1 MTVALREGEARAPVA
16 PRKAAVARKKAPAK
30 APARKTGRLFAVTL
44 SRGPAWNRD
53 LPMEQQPDWDAHA
66 ALMDAMDAEGFVVI
80 GGPLDD
86 TEYVLLAVRAEHP
99 MEIRTRLDAD
109 PWHVGRLLEITRIA
123 PWTLRL
129 GAGKV

>member
-1 MTVALREGEARAPVA
+1 
-16 PRKAAVARKKAPAK
+16 
-30 APARKTGRLFAVTL
+30 
-44 SRGPAWNRD
+44 
-53 LPMEQQPDWDAHA
+53 MEQQADWDAHA

-86 TEYVLLAVRAEHP
+86 TPYVLLAVRAEHP

-109 PWHVGRLLEITRIA
+109 PWHAGRLLEITRIA

-129 GAGKV
+129 GVGKV

>member
-1 MTVALREGEARAPVA
+1 MAVASREGKARAPVG
-16 PRKAAVARKKAPAK
+16 PGKAAARKPAQPKAAQAK
-30 APARKTGRLFAVTL
+30 SGRLFAVTL
-44 SRGPAWNRD
+44 SRGPAWNAE
-53 LPMEQQPDWDAHA
+53 LPMEQQVEWDAHA

-86 TEYVLLAVRAEHP
+86 TPYVLLAIRADDP
-99 MEIRTRLDAD
+99 VEIRTRLDAD
-109 PWHVGRLLEITRIA
+109 PWHANRLLEISRIA